1 MQQSNEEK
9 KKYLRSYLNLKA
21 REAELEEEIEELRSR
36 YAGHAIIYS
45 DMPKGTADKDLSD
58 YAAEVDELERRLR
71 IMQQEAIRIYLQIS
85 DAIEKVEKITE
96 RQVLRIR
103 YLQGITDWD
112 VIGDKMGYS
121 RTHAARIHGSAL
133 LHFKVPGKML

>member
-21 REAELEEEIEELRSR
+21 REAELEEEIEELSSR
-36 YAGHAIIYS
+36 YAGHALIYS

-71 IMQQEAIRIYLQIS
+71 IMQQEAIRIYL
-85 DAIEKVEKITE
+85 
-96 RQVLRIR
+96 
-103 YLQGITDWD
+103 
-112 VIGDKMGYS
+112 
-121 RTHAARIHGSAL
+121 
-133 LHFKVPGKML
+133 